1 MCQARTM
8 KQPTLFD
15 TTPAVGDVLFQLYR
29 TTGYRMRRVVVVEIL
44 DNGNFVCSPQ
54 RHTGTSRFELDSS
67 LVKPVPEKATR
78 K

>member
-15 TTPAVGDVLFQLYR
+15 TTPTVGDVLYQLYR
-29 TTGYRMRRVVVVEIL
+29 TTGYRMRRVVVLEVNE
-44 DNGNFVCSPQ
+44 DGTFVCGPVRSS
-54 RHTGTSRFELDSS
+54 GTARFTLDSS
-67 LVKPVPEKATR
+67 LVKPIPEKATR